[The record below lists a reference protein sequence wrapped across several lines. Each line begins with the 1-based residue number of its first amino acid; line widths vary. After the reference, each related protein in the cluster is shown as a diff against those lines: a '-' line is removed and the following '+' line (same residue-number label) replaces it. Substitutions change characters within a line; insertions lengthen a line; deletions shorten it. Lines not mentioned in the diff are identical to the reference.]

1 MDLNCFF
8 EAIEEIANR
17 LYGSKDSYE
26 NLVQFIEGVK
36 KHLPGENADGLSE
49 QKEQQS
55 QKDQSQKSTTI

>member
-26 NLVQFIEGVK
+26 NLVQFIDGVK
-36 KHLPGENADGLSE
+36 KHLPVEINDGAYSE
-49 QKEQQS
+49 QQKDVLS
-55 QKDQSQKSTTI
+55 QKD

>member
-36 KHLPGENADGLSE
+36 KHLPNENSE
-49 QKEQQS
+49 GFKE
-55 QKDQSQKSTTI
+55 